1 MRSQPGNRRFL
12 LWLSLT
18 TLLMAVGL
26 AVMLAVFLRQ
36 ARSVEETARL
46 QTDSITALTFQF
58 EREFLRF
65 RAELG
70 QSLQTRH
77 EPDWEQLGLRYEILL
92 SRVDLLRDSPSTSRL
107 RDKPEYLT
115 LLPKLEA
122 LVKQI
127 DPLMTDPPSHLP
139 ELSQILETLY
149 SMGPEVQALSF
160 ASNHLVSSL
169 IEEQLDTVRGQSRLI
184 SWLVAFQVGML
195 LLGATA
201 LMVRHRRLQRE
212 RRELEMLNDA
222 LREAKAQADSASQ
235 GKSRFLANMS
245 HELRTPFNG
254 LLGMLDMLEE
264 TQLTRQQR
272 DHLLTARDSARHLL
286 NLLNDIL
293 DMSALE
299 AGKMSVQPEPVDML
313 RLISEVHAVMAP
325 AGQRKQLTMRLHLPS
340 DTPGPVLADP
350 TRTRQ
355 ILFNL
360 MSNAVKFTDQGEVD
374 VRVNWTQHAGT
385 VRWVLTVRDTGIGMN
400 ESMQAQLFQRFH
412 QVDGSAT
419 RRFGGSGLGLEI
431 SRTLARL
438 MGGEISVRSAIGEG
452 SVFTLEL
459 PTHLAPAHAPAPSV
473 PPLATP
479 PASAAATPMPPE
491 PAPSPAPTRHAESI
505 EWSVLVAEDHPVN
518 RKFMGALLNKL
529 GHAVTFAENGQQAL
543 DLVREH
549 DFDIVFMDIHMPE
562 MDGLTSTKLIR
573 ALPGEKC
580 RIPIVALTA
589 DVMNDA
595 EDRAAGAGVNEFLSK
610 PVQKDQLQA
619 ALDRW
624 AGRHHQQ
631 TA

>member
-18 TLLMAVGL
+18 TMLMAVGL

-36 ARSVEETARL
+36 ERSVEETARL

-92 SRVDLLRDSPSTSRL
+92 SRVDLLRDGPSTALL
-107 RDKPEYLT
+107 RDRPEYHA
-115 LLPKLEA
+115 LLPRMQA
-122 LVKQI
+122 LVTRM
-127 DPLMTDPPSHLP
+127 DPLMADPPAHLE
-139 ELSQILETLY
+139 ELEQILESLY
-149 SMGPEVQALSF
+149 SLGPEVQALSF

-169 IEEQLDTVRGQSRLI
+169 IEDQLDTVRGQSRLI
-184 SWLVAFQVGML
+184 SWLVAVQVAML
-195 LLGATA
+195 LLGATG
-201 LMVRHRRLQRE
+201 LMVRHRRQQRE

-264 TQLTRQQR
+264 TPLNRQQR

-299 AGKMSVQPEPVDML
+299 AGKMSIQPESVDML

-325 AGQRKQLTMRLHLPS
+325 AGQRKQLTMRLNLPS

-360 MSNAVKFTDQGEVD
+360 LSNAVKFTEHGEVD
-374 VRVNWTQHAGT
+374 VHVNWTQHADT
-385 VRWVLTVRDTGIGMN
+385 VRWVLTVRDTGIGMD

-438 MGGEISVRSAIGEG
+438 MGGEISVYSALGEG
-452 SVFTLEL
+452 SIFTLEL
-459 PTHLAPAHAPAPSV
+459 PTSLAPLPAPAP
-473 PPLATP
+473 
-479 PASAAATPMPPE
+479 AAAAPLPDE
-491 PAPSPAPTRHAESI
+491 PVSSLAPTRHAESI

-518 RKFMGALLNKL
+518 RQFMGALLNQL

-562 MDGLTSTKLIR
+562 MDGLTSTRLIR
-573 ALPGEKC
+573 ALPGEK
-580 RIPIVALTA
+580 RQIPIVALTA

-595 EDRAAGAGVNEFLSK
+595 EDRAAGAGVDEFLSK
-610 PVQKDQLQA
+610 PVQKDHLQA
-619 ALDRW
+619 ALNRW
-624 AGRHHQQ
+624 AGRHHR
-631 TA
+631 AA

>member
-115 LLPKLEA
+115 LLPRLET
-122 LVKQI
+122 LVKQV
-127 DPLMTDPPSHLP
+127 DPLMADPPSHLP

-299 AGKMSVQPEPVDML
+299 AGKMSVQPEPVEML

-360 MSNAVKFTDQGEVD
+360 MSNAVKFTDHGEVD

-385 VRWVLTVRDTGIGMN
+385 VRWILTVRDTGIGMN

-459 PTHLAPAHAPAPSV
+459 PTPLAPSHAPAPSV
-473 PPLATP
+473 PPLAAP

-595 EDRAAGAGVNEFLSK
+595 EDRATGAGVNEFLSK

>member
-92 SRVDLLRDSPSTSRL
+92 SRVDLLRDSPSTARL
-107 RDKPEYLT
+107 RSRTEYHT
-115 LLPKLEA
+115 LLPQLEA
-122 LVKQI
+122 LVARI
-127 DPLMTDPPSHLP
+127 DPLMADPPSHLP

-169 IEEQLDTVRGQSRLI
+169 IEDQLDTVRGQSRLI
-184 SWLVAFQVGML
+184 SWLVGFQVGML

-201 LMVRHRRLQRE
+201 LLVRHRRQQRE

-360 MSNAVKFTDQGEVD
+360 MSNAVKFTDHGEVD
-374 VRVNWTQHAGT
+374 VRVNWTQQAGT
-385 VRWVLTVRDTGIGMN
+385 VRWILMVRDTGIGMN

-438 MGGEISVRSAIGEG
+438 MGGDISVRSAIGEG

-459 PTHLAPAHAPAPSV
+459 PTPLAPSHAPAPSL
-473 PPLATP
+473 PPLAAP
-479 PASAAATPMPPE
+479 PASAAATPIPAE
-491 PAPSPAPTRHAESI
+491 PVPSPVPTRHAESI

-529 GHAVTFAENGQQAL
+529 GHAVTFAENGQQAF

-562 MDGLTSTKLIR
+562 MDGLASTKLIR

-595 EDRAAGAGVNEFLSK
+595 EDRATGAGVDEFLSK

>member
-18 TLLMAVGL
+18 TMLMAVGL

-36 ARSVEETARL
+36 ERSVEETARL

-77 EPDWEQLGLRYEILL
+77 EPDWEQLNLRYEILL
-92 SRVDLLRDSPSTSRL
+92 SRVDLLRDSPSTARL
-107 RDKPEYLT
+107 RDRPEYHALF
-115 LLPKLEA
+115 PQLEA
-122 LVKQI
+122 LVARI
-127 DPLMTDPPSHLP
+127 DPLMADPPAHLE
-139 ELSQILETLY
+139 ELEQILESLY
-149 SMGPEVQALSF
+149 SLGPEVQALSF

-169 IEEQLDTVRGQSRLI
+169 IEDQLDTVRGQSRLI
-184 SWLVAFQVGML
+184 SWLVAVQVAML
-195 LLGATA
+195 LLGATG
-201 LMVRHRRLQRE
+201 LMVRHRRQQRE

-264 TQLTRQQR
+264 TPLNRQQR

-299 AGKMSVQPEPVDML
+299 AGKMSIQPESVDML

-325 AGQRKQLTMRLHLPS
+325 AGQRKQLTMRLNLPS

-360 MSNAVKFTDQGEVD
+360 LSNAVKFTEHGEVD
-374 VRVNWTQHAGT
+374 VHVNWTQHADT
-385 VRWVLTVRDTGIGMN
+385 VRWVLTVRDTGIGMD

-438 MGGEISVRSAIGEG
+438 MGGEISVYSALGEG
-452 SVFTLEL
+452 SIFTLEL
-459 PTHLAPAHAPAPSV
+459 PTSLAPLPAPAP
-473 PPLATP
+473 
-479 PASAAATPMPPE
+479 AAAAPLPDE
-491 PAPSPAPTRHAESI
+491 PVSSLAPTRHAESI

-562 MDGLTSTKLIR
+562 MDGLTSTRLIR
-573 ALPGEKC
+573 ALPGEK
-580 RIPIVALTA
+580 RQIPIVALTA

-595 EDRAAGAGVNEFLSK
+595 EDRAAGAGVDEFLSK
-610 PVQKDQLQA
+610 PVQKDHLQA
-619 ALDRW
+619 ALNRW
-624 AGRHHQQ
+624 AGRHHR
-631 TA
+631 AA

>member
-1 MRSQPGNRRFL
+1 MRSHPGNRRFL

-92 SRVDLLRDSPSTSRL
+92 SRVDLLRGSPSTSRL
-107 RDKPEYLT
+107 HDKPEYLT

-122 LVKQI
+122 LVTRI
-127 DPLMTDPPSHLP
+127 DPLMADPSAHLP
-139 ELSQILETLY
+139 ELSQVLENLY

-169 IEEQLDTVRGQSRLI
+169 IEDQLDTVRGQSRLI
-184 SWLVAFQVGML
+184 SWLVAFQVAML

-201 LMVRHRRLQRE
+201 LMLRHRRLQRE

-264 TQLTRQQR
+264 TPLSPQQR

-325 AGQRKQLTMRLHLPS
+325 AGQRKQLNMRLHLPS
-340 DTPGPVLADP
+340 DTPGLVLADP

-360 MSNAVKFTDQGEVD
+360 MSNAVKFTDHGEVD
-374 VRVNWTQHAGT
+374 VRVNWTQQAGT
-385 VRWVLTVRDTGIGMN
+385 VRWILAVRDTGIGMN

-438 MGGEISVRSAIGEG
+438 MGGDISVRSALGDG

-459 PTHLAPAHAPAPSV
+459 STPMAPANTPTPSPSLAPLAPS
-473 PPLATP
+473 T
-479 PASAAATPMPPE
+479 ASAAETPMP
-491 PAPSPAPTRHAESI
+491 AASPAPTRHAESI

-543 DLVREH
+543 DLVRQH

-562 MDGLTSTKLIR
+562 MDGLTSTQLIR
-573 ALPGEKC
+573 ALPGEKR

-589 DVMNDA
+589 DVMNNA
-595 EDRAAGAGVNEFLSK
+595 ADRATGAGVDEFLSK

-624 AGRHHQQ
+624 AGRHHHQ
-631 TA
+631 AA